1 MPDGRIDLSH
11 SLHYNLTRLTR
22 NIESKTA
29 LMRTTNW
36 QLQEAK
42 AHLSE
47 LVRSVQENGPQ
58 RITVHGKPAAVILS
72 CDDYARL
79 ARKKPSFV
87 NLMRQSPLMG
97 VDLQLE
103 RDQSLTRE
111 HTL

>member
-1 MPDGRIDLSH
+1 M
-11 SLHYNLTRLTR
+11 
-22 NIESKTA
+22 KA
-29 LMRTTNW
+29 TNW

-47 LVRSVQENGPQ
+47 LVKSVQQNGPQ
-58 RITVHGKPAAVILS
+58 QITVHGKPAAVVLS
-72 CDDYARL
+72 CDDYAWL

-87 NLMRQSPLMG
+87 ELMRQSPLMG

>member
-1 MPDGRIDLSH
+1 M
-11 SLHYNLTRLTR
+11 
-22 NIESKTA
+22 KA
-29 LMRTTNW
+29 TNW

-47 LVRSVQENGPQ
+47 LVKTVQQNGQ
-58 RITVHGKPAAVILS
+58 QQITVHGKPAAVVLS

-79 ARKKPSFV
+79 TRKRPSFV
-87 NLMRQSPLMG
+87 ELMRQSPLMG